1 LADVG
6 RAPSKPTLK
15 LNLYHEFIPAKRAN
29 SIRLVVNLRDLQ
41 ALIGYLKSPMALL
54 KGSASLRK
62 IFQMT
67 AITLI
72 KAWIAFIGKIWKQ
85 DMLTLKRS
93 CFCLHTWWTRLW

>member
-29 SIRLVVNLRDLQ
+29 PIRLVMNLRDLQ

-67 AITLI
+67 AIALI
-72 KAWIAFIGKIWKQ
+72 KA
-85 DMLTLKRS
+85 
-93 CFCLHTWWTRLW
+93 